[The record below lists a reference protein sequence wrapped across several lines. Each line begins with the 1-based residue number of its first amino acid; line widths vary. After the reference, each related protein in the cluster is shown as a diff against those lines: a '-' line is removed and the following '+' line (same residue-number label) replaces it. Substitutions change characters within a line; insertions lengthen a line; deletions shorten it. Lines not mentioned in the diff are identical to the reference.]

1 MASAVIPVSAAYN
14 ILGQDVDVAL
24 KNYFIDAF
32 IQPNQL
38 KDHTPLP
45 IG

>member
-1 MASAVIPVSAAYN
+1 MASAVIPFSAAYN
-14 ILGQDVDVAL
+14 NLEQNVDVAL

-32 IQPNQL
+32 IQPIQL